1 MILFDTESLKIKLHF
16 EILTEVGKM
25 IKKVDA
31 IPKLNGSFRFVDD
44 YRYDNMIYG
53 YFVYSKIHK
62 GKIKEIIY
70 PQEYQIRDFTI
81 VTAKDIPGKNIVP
94 EPVSDQ
100 PFMTEN
106 TIEHFGQIILA
117 VAHPDKNI
125 LKDFIKKIK
134 IIYQEDTDALTDW
147 KETLDNEDNV
157 FGKEIRINNRNNIE
171 NKANL
176 HKTVGVYY
184 TPHQEQ
190 LYLEPQSMIAIYI
203 PKDNI
208 VFIRGSMQ
216 CPYFVKAAVE
226 NIMGDKIIEAVIATS
241 EGIGGAFGGKEDY
254 PNIVAGIAS
263 LLSYKSRKPVKIIL
277 DREDDILITT
287 KRHPSKT
294 IITSY
299 TDRETKEI
307 KSIDIDFRLDAGAY
321 QTLSPV
327 VLSRGIL
334 HAIGG
339 YSVKDAFLKAR
350 LFKSNTPPNGAFRG
364 FGAPQ
369 SLYAIESHIDN
380 IANELNINPA
390 DLRLKNIFRLN
401 DEFPTGQKITEE
413 HLLECLNRVLG
424 KSDYYKKYK
433 DFAEYNKTHKLKKG
447 IGLSIVYHGGGYTGN
462 GEKRLNSEVKLT
474 IDSNA
479 QITVFVSN
487 VDMGQ
492 GAYTT
497 LPQIVAENLNHPYEK
512 TRMEVPNTSKT
523 PNSGPTVASRTIY
536 IVGGI
541 LKRLSKKIKE
551 EMGNVEE
558 YVKKH
563 QKEFPKE
570 YREKFQ
576 ADPIQQFDDNT
587 YKGMAYRDYS
597 WAASVLEIEYDET
610 TFTIKPIKIWAVL
623 DIGKPI
629 NYEIAVGQVQGGIAQ
644 GLGYALTEFVYKKDF
659 GRVMGLTDYTVP
671 TTMDVPRMDIEF
683 IHTDSNLAKG
693 LGEIPM
699 NFPAP
704 ALRNAFYNATGIRID
719 EIPLTPE
726 KIFKVYYDKLR
737 G

>member
-1 MILFDTESLKIKLHF
+1 
-16 EILTEVGKM
+16 M

-31 IPKLNGSFRFVDD
+31 IPKLNGSFRFLDD

-62 GKIKEIIY
+62 GKIDKIIY
-70 PQEYQIRDFTI
+70 PDEYKLHDFTI

-100 PFMTEN
+100 PFLAEKE
-106 TIEHFGQIILA
+106 ISHYGQIILA

-125 LKDFIKKIK
+125 LKDFVSKIK
-134 IIYQEDTDALTDW
+134 IIYKKDDDALIDW
-147 KETLDNEDNV
+147 HQTLDDENNV
-157 FGKEIRINNRNNIE
+157 FGKVITID
-171 NKANL
+171 
-176 HKTVGVYY
+176 HKTLEKPEPNWIKTQGEYY
-184 TPHQEQ
+184 TAHQEQ

-203 PKDNI
+203 QKDNI

-216 CPYFVKAAVE
+216 CPYFVKNAVE
-226 NIMGDKIIEAVIATS
+226 TIMGDKIIEAVVATS

-254 PNIVAGIAS
+254 PNIMAGISA
-263 LLSYKSRKPVKIIL
+263 LLSLKSKKPVKIIL

-299 TDRETKEI
+299 TDPITKKI
-307 KSIDIDFRLDAGAY
+307 KSINIDFRLDAGAF

-339 YSVKDAFLKAR
+339 YFINDAYLTAR

-369 SLYAIESHIDN
+369 SLFAIESHIDD
-380 IANELNINPA
+380 IAKNLDINPA
-390 DLRLKNIFRLN
+390 ELREINILKTN
-401 DEFPTGQKITEE
+401 DTLPTDQVITED
-413 HLLECLNRVLG
+413 HLKECMNIVLK
-424 KSDYYKKYK
+424 KSD
-433 DFAEYNKTHKLKKG
+433 FYNKYEEFAKYNSSHKIKKG
-447 IGLSIVYHGGGYTGN
+447 IGMSIVYHGGGYTGN
-462 GEKRLNSEVKLT
+462 GEKVLNSEVKLT
-474 IDSNA
+474 IDKNA
-479 QITVFVSN
+479 NIVIYVAN

-497 LPQIVAENLNHPYEK
+497 LPQIVSETLEHPWEK
-512 TRMEVPNTSKT
+512 TRMEIPNTGKA

-541 LKRLSKKIKE
+541 LKKLSKKIKSQ
-551 EMGNVEE
+551 MGNVEK
-558 YVKKH
+558 YVKSH
-563 QKEFPKE
+563 IKEFPKE
-570 YREKFQ
+570 YREVFQ
-576 ADPIQQFDDNT
+576 AEPIQVFDDKT
-587 YKGMAYRDYS
+587 YKGMAYKDYS
-597 WAASVLEIEYDET
+597 WAACVVEIEYNET
-610 TFTIKPIKIWAVL
+610 LFKITPKKVWAVL
-623 DIGKPI
+623 DIGKPV
-629 NYEIAVGQVQGGIAQ
+629 NLEISYGQVQGGIAQ
-644 GLGYALTEFVYKKDF
+644 GLGWALTEFAYKKDF
-659 GRVMGLTDYTVP
+659 GRVTGMTDYTVP
-671 TTMDVPRMDIEF
+671 TTMDIPEMDIEF
-683 IHTDSNLAKG
+683 IHQDSNLSKG

-704 ALRNAFYNATGIRID
+704 AIRNAFYNATGIKID

-726 KIFKVYYDKLR
+726 NIFKFYYEKLR